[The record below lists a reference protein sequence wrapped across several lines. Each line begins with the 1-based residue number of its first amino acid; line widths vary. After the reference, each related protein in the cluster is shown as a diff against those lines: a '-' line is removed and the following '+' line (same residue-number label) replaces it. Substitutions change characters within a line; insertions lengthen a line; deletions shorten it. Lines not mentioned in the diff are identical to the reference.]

1 MLLADAR
8 VDASKTFTGILDD
21 DLVATMNA
29 DFDEMESEATDA
41 LARDFG
47 TRDVY
52 YERKAEMRFRG
63 QRHNIQVP
71 ITGLRTV
78 SEIRKA
84 FEHDYK
90 RRYGHADSEA
100 PTELQALHLS
110 AFARLRRPDIKALPR
125 KVAAET
131 GRPQES
137 RAVYFGGAGGMQD
150 TVIYDRNALK
160 FGFKA
165 AGPAVIEEYGSTTV
179 VWPGDR
185 FEVGPMGEL
194 RIYCGED

>member
-1 MLLADAR
+1 MP
-8 VDASKTFTGILDD
+8 SPGIS
-21 DLVATMNA
+21 AP
-29 DFDEMESEATDA
+29 S
-41 LARDFG
+41 
-47 TRDVY
+47 DVY

-110 AFARLRRPDIKALPR
+110 AFARLRRPDIEALPR
-125 KVAAET
+125 KIEA
-131 GRPQES
+131 GRAPER

-150 TVIYDRNALK
+150 TMIYDRNGLDT
-160 FGFKA
+160 GFQA
-165 AGPAVIEEYGSTTV
+165 VGPAVIEEYGSTTV

-194 RIYCGED
+194 RIFCGES